1 MDRILRINS
10 KKIVKRLANSSLKT
24 ERRRNIMVIIS
35 IILATFLIS
44 MCGVGIF
51 ASSQRQ
57 KVLSEDTFEVM
68 YRNVDKNSIKLLRKQ
83 SEIERVGVTY
93 SWGTWKNSDGKS
105 MAFS

>member
-57 KVLSEDTFEVM
+57 KLLYITSDLDLPDGDGF
-68 YRNVDKNSIKLLRKQ
+68 KLPSYHYLLLTI
-83 SEIERVGVTY
+83 S
-93 SWGTWKNSDGKS
+93 
-105 MAFS
+105 

>member
-57 KVLSEDTFEVM
+57 NLFFGIW
-68 YRNVDKNSIKLLRKQ
+68 RNTIVS
-83 SEIERVGVTY
+83 VGVIIGKLFSRIT
-93 SWGTWKNSDGKS
+93 GKN
-105 MAFS
+105 